1 MKTKVQ
7 DELKQHFRPEFLN
20 RVDDIVVF
28 HQLTQEEIVTIV
40 DLMLAKLD
48 ERLRTRTWA
57 SSSRR
62 RPRSCWPTKGYDPVL
77 GARPL
82 RRTIQREIED
92 VLSEKILFGELRP
105 GQIVLVDVEGEGE
118 EAEFT
123 FAGEQKAAA
132 ARRPAGRDGD
142 DPGVAGR
149 RPHQPVGRTTA
160 DGPARRDPGGPFAV
174 RASTTSH
181 SAPSPHVVNSP
192 PGDVAAAY
200 VAAVAGHS
208 VRVRLRAA
216 GGAFA
221 ATWSNP
227 DLRRAQLGFASAWTA
242 EWAFTVGLGVLAFEQ
257 GGAAAVG
264 LVSLLRMVPSAVVTP
279 FVTVYAD
286 RWRRERLLVAVSV
299 VRACAVG
306 LVAVLV
312 AVGAPVV
319 SVYVLAVVATATAAV
334 FRPVHSAL
342 LPSLCR
348 TPAELAGANVVRGM
362 LDSLSTLVGPALAA
376 VLLATSGLSGVFT
389 AVAVASLLSAVLIA
403 RVRPETGPAPDRRG
417 RRGVL
422 PDLVEGLGVVRASHD
437 LTLLIVLAG
446 AQTFA
451 RGALAVF
458 SVVVAIDLLEMGES
472 GVGVLN
478 AAVGAGAVL
487 GSLAAS
493 LLVGNHRLAR
503 WFGLGVAGWGLPM
516 ALIGIHPRS
525 RAWRSPCC
533 SSSASR
539 TRWSTSGS
547 SRWSPG

>member
-1 MKTKVQ
+1 M
-7 DELKQHFRPEFLN
+7 
-20 RVDDIVVF
+20 
-28 HQLTQEEIVTIV
+28 
-40 DLMLAKLD
+40 
-48 ERLRTRTWA
+48 
-57 SSSRR
+57 
-62 RPRSCWPTKGYDPVL
+62 
-77 GARPL
+77 
-82 RRTIQREIED
+82 
-92 VLSEKILFGELRP
+92 
-105 GQIVLVDVEGEGE
+105 
-118 EAEFT
+118 
-123 FAGEQKAAA
+123 
-132 ARRPAGRDGD
+132 
-142 DPGVAGR
+142 
-149 RPHQPVGRTTA
+149 
-160 DGPARRDPGGPFAV
+160 
-174 RASTTSH
+174 
-181 SAPSPHVVNSP
+181 
-192 PGDVAAAY
+192 
-200 VAAVAGHS
+200 
-208 VRVRLRAA
+208 RVRLRAA

-221 ATWSNP
+221 ATWSNT

-242 EWAFTVGLGVLAFEQ
+242 EWAFTIGLGVLAFEQ

-403 RVRPETGPAPDRRG
+403 RVRPETGPAPDRLG

-458 SVVVAIDLLEMGES
+458 SVVVAIDLLGMGES

-478 AAVGAGAVL
+478 GAVGAGAVL
-487 GSLAAS
+487 GSVAAS
-493 LLVGNHRLAR
+493 LLVGNRRLAR
-503 WFGLGVAGWGLPM
+503 WFGLGVAGWGLPLAVLGILPFQGTAV
-516 ALIGIHPRS
+516 ALMLCIGVANALVDVGVFTLVARLAPTGVVGRVFGLMDCLGSLTVGVGAAITPVVIELVGIRWALVVLGAVS
-525 RAWRSPCC
+525 PLMVALSWRSLRRLDGSIDQRDREVDLLRSVEMLAALPLPAVEMLAIALEPLEVPAGANVFTQGDVGDRCFVVE
-533 SSSASR
+533 SGTAVVLGDGQLVARLERGQLFGEIALLRDVPRTATVRAGTDLRLQSLGRDDFLPVVTGYRASAGQAT
-539 TRWSTSGS
+539 TRVDDLLE
-547 SRWSPG
+547 RYHPVEE